1 MKKII
6 TLVFVAVVALSAS
19 CSALAQLSRKDVHI
33 SYEQITTDASF
44 KQFCKASKM
53 NQVEILNFLIG
64 VANEK
69 YLECET
75 IEQLYK
81 VKEHL
86 DIITFYNNSA
96 KQKSIAVTNAIR
108 SLEHKILQTEAEYKK
123 QVVINHTMDNYVNR
137 GQELD

>member
-6 TLVFVAVVALSAS
+6 ILVFVAVVALSAS
-19 CSALAQLSRKDVHI
+19 CSAFAQFNRKDVHI

-44 KQFCKASKM
+44 KQFSKASKM
-53 NQVEILNFLIG
+53 NQIEILNFLLG
-64 VANEK
+64 EANEK

-86 DIITFYNNSA
+86 DIIAFYNNSA
-96 KQKSIAVTNAIR
+96 KQKSIAVTNSIR

-123 QVVINHTMDNYVNR
+123 QVVINHTMDNYVNK